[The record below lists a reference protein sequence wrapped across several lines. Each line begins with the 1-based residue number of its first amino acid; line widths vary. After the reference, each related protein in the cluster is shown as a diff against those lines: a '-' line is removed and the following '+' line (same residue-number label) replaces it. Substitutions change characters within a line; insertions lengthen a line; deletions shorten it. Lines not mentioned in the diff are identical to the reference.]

1 MASQIAHIVY
11 AEKYFE
17 KMRTTDFESVE
28 KIEKKIQNQ
37 PKIEKDQFFLGCVF
51 PDIRRIAE
59 NLKRKDTHLCFQ
71 KLNLD
76 FSGIGSFQA
85 GWKFHLYCDFK
96 REEILTQKNFYSLE
110 ETKDF
115 YGQMAAKMLEDELIY
130 DNFPNWE
137 KLENFFSRTP
147 FVETGLNLTSET
159 FRLWYAIVG
168 KYIEKKP
175 DGKSI
180 GIFLSKQQ
188 NLTDR
193 AEKILQSLAEL
204 KKNKKIIN
212 MISAIK
218 DEILE

>member
-1 MASQIAHIVY
+1 MASQIAHIIY

-17 KMRTTDFESVE
+17 KMQTTDFESVE
-28 KIEKKIQNQ
+28 KIEKKIQDQ

-59 NLKRKDTHLCFQ
+59 NLERKDTHLRFE
-71 KLNLD
+71 KLDLD
-76 FSGIGSFQA
+76 FSDINSFQS
-85 GWKFHLYCDFK
+85 GWKFHLYCDLK

-137 KLENFFSRTP
+137 KLENFFSHAP
-147 FVETGLNLTSET
+147 FVETGLDLSPET

-168 KYIEKKP
+168 KYIEKRP
-175 DGKSI
+175 DEKSI

-193 AEKILQSLAEL
+193 AEKILQSLAKL
-204 KKNKKIIN
+204 KKNKKIIGI
-212 MISAIK
+212 ISAIK
-218 DEILE
+218 EGILE